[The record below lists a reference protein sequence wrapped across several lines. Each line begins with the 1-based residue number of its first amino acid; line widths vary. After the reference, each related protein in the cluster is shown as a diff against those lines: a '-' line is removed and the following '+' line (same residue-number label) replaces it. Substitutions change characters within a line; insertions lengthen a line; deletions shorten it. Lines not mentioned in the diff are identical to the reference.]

1 MKSNK
6 YIMSNV
12 VRSRLINR
20 GDKPEC
26 IICGINIKKGDSYV
40 PSKHGNHGYK
50 LYCIDHAKEKNII

>member
-1 MKSNK
+1 
-6 YIMSNV
+6 MSNV

-26 IICGINIKKGDSYV
+26 IICGVDIKKGDAYV

-50 LYCIDHAKEKNII
+50 LYCVKDAKEKNII